1 MDLSGEIALVT
12 GAGSGLGAALSR
24 ELAAAGAHVWVGDLR
39 EEAAKQVAAS
49 IAADGGSASAVGFDV
64 SDPEAAAAAVER
76 VRSET
81 GDVTVLVNNAG
92 YDVCTP
98 IEHQTAEQAR
108 RVVAVNMLGPMTL
121 VGLLYP
127 GMLERNHGYVV
138 NVLSTAARRVWT
150 EASAYAAS
158 KHGLRAYTA
167 ALFKEAQRDCMQRHG
182 SIGIGVTG
190 VIPGGMA
197 TPFVTDRFPDANLA
211 LLQDPATVARAVM
224 VVFRTCPDSVVPELA
239 VLPPGE
245 TSW

>member
-1 MDLSGEIALVT
+1 MDLAGEIALVT
-12 GAGSGLGAALSR
+12 GAGSGLGAALAR

-49 IAADGGSASAVGFDV
+49 IAEGGGSASAVGFDV
-64 SDPEAAAAAVER
+64 SDPAACAEAVGRA
-76 VRSET
+76 RSET
-81 GDVTVLVNNAG
+81 GDITVLVNNAG

-98 IEHQTAEQAR
+98 IEHQTPEQAH
-108 RVVAVNMLGPMTL
+108 RVVGVNLLGPMTL

-167 ALFKEAQRDCMQRHG
+167 ALFKEAQRDCTQRHG

-197 TPFVTDRFPDANLA
+197 TPFVTDRFPDADRT

-224 VVFRTCPDSVVPELA
+224 VAFRTWPDSVVPELA

-245 TSW
+245 SSW